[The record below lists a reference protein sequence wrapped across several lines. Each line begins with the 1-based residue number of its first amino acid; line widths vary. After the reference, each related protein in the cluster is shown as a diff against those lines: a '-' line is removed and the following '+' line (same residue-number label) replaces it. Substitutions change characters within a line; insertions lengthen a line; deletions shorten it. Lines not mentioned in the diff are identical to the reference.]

1 MANITRFGPWKHL
14 RSEPS
19 FHVMFYR
26 GGKLRKSGRGVS
38 SWFLPL
44 SASIVEIPCE
54 DLDQPFLFHA
64 RSSDFQDVTTQGAIT
79 YRVEDPELLASRV
92 DFSIDLKSGRYRK
105 KPLERLSE
113 WLTQRAQELAWAYL
127 AQTSVRELL
136 AEGVEAVRE
145 RIDEGLVQSPE
156 LEDLGLVIVGVSV
169 SSVAPTPELEKALQ
183 APTREAI
190 QQLSDEATFQRRA
203 LAVEKERA
211 IQENEL
217 QNQIELARRE
227 EDLIIQRGQNDKR
240 RTLEEA
246 EAARIAAESTAG
258 VMRLE
263 TQAKADGIREVERA
277 RVESEAERMAIY
289 RDMPTAAIVGLAAQ
303 ELAGNLP
310 PIEHLNLSPD
320 LLTPLLSRLIEAGT
334 ARLGPQDKN

>member
-1 MANITRFGPWKHL
+1 VAYITRFVVLKHY

-19 FHVMFYR
+19 VHVMHYS
-26 GGKLRKSGRGVS
+26 GGKLKKSGRGAS

-44 SASIVEIPCE
+44 STSIAEIPCE
-54 DLDQPFLFHA
+54 DMDQPFLFHA
-64 RSSDFQDVTTQGAIT
+64 RSSDFQDVTAQGTIT

-92 DFSIDLKSGRYRK
+92 DFSIDLKKGLYRK
-105 KPLERLSE
+105 KPLERISE
-113 WLTQRAQELAWAYL
+113 LLTQRARELAWDYL

-136 AEGVEAVRE
+136 QGGVEAVRE
-145 RIDEGLVQSPE
+145 RIDGGLANSQE
-156 LEDLGLVIVGVSV
+156 LEDLGIVIVNVSIA
-169 SSVAPTPELEKALQ
+169 SVAPTPELEKALQ

-190 QQLSDEATFQRRA
+190 QQQSDQATFERRA

-227 EDLIIQRGQNDKR
+227 EDLISQRGQNEKR

-246 EAARIAAESTAG
+246 EAARIGAESDAQ
-258 VMRLE
+258 VARLK
-263 TQAKADGIREVERA
+263 TQSKAEGIRDVENA
-277 RVESEAERMAIY
+277 RVEAESQRMAIY
-289 RDMPTAAIVGLAAQ
+289 RDMPTSAIVGLAAQ
-303 ELAGNLP
+303 ELAGKLP

-320 LLTPLLSRLIEAGT
+320 VFTPLLSRLIEAGT
-334 ARLGPQDKN
+334 VKLGEHDES